1 MFFFKVPG
9 LPERLLALNRFAILA
24 LVLRG
29 GRRGTCTNAD
39 LAVYRE
45 AWARPGALRAMVNW
59 YRADL
64 RSVGTRLPRLRVG
77 VPTLVLWGA
86 HDPFLGREMAEP
98 SVALCDDG
106 RLEFFET
113 ATHWLQHDEADAV
126 NDRLRRFLAD
136 R

>member
-1 MFFFKVPG
+1 
-9 LPERLLALNRFAILA
+9 
-24 LVLRG
+24 
-29 GRRGTCTNAD
+29 
-39 LAVYRE
+39 
-45 AWARPGALRAMVNW
+45 MVNW

-86 HDPFLGREMAEP
+86 RDPFLGREMAEP